1 MLVVKRPYPQDLKL
15 IYLRHDKKWPMEQA
29 AAVRGELATVRPQ
42 RLWLNTL
49 CRESEVD
56 NCFVVSSR
64 GMSVT
69 DQTFAGKRQAE
80 VAFALINLASRVQHR
95 NDHVPHFASTADFAW
110 LKTHVHLIM
119 LLPWVPFRT

>member
-1 MLVVKRPYPQDLKL
+1 
-15 IYLRHDKKWPMEQA
+15 MEQA

-49 CRESEVD
+49 YRESEVD

-80 VAFALINLASRVQHR
+80 VAFALINLGSRVQHR